1 VNFLRKIILSRLFI
15 VWGITLVAIIIGL
28 AITLVLISHS
38 KRTRILDAPPKLPD
52 AANPTDI
59 LPPPEQVN
67 IFLLN
72 PTSLEIAPVQ
82 VELRLYSEPTERLKQ
97 IVTALVQA
105 TLPNYRNPIP
115 RGTLLNEAYIDSQK
129 TAYLDFSHHLADGH
143 IGGTTAELLTVTAIL
158 KTVFDAFPNEIIHV
172 QILIDGKEKKTLAG
186 HLDLSQP
193 LRF

>member
-1 VNFLRKIILSRLFI
+1 MNFFQRIIHSRLFI
-15 VWGITLVAIIIGL
+15 IWGITLVAIVIGL
-28 AITLVLISHS
+28 AITLVLISQS
-38 KRTRILDAPPKLPD
+38 KQTKIRDAPPKLPD

-59 LPPPEQVN
+59 LPPLQEVN

-72 PTSLEIAPVQ
+72 PTSLEITPVQ
-82 VELRLYSEPTERLKQ
+82 VDLQLYLEPTERLKQ
-97 IVTALVQA
+97 IVSALVQE

-129 TAYLDFSHHLADGH
+129 TAYLDFSHHLTDGH

-172 QILIDGKEKKTLAG
+172 QILIDGEEKETLAG